1 MPFKTVFIVT
11 KKEFQPQLLKYP
23 NRRGANWS
31 FQVSACL
38 SSWTWTTVES
48 QHFGVCLRWVL
59 TIKYNWWQY
68 DTIQNQK
75 RKKIF
80 LATMRAIHRMGKT
93 WRGVFSDNSSKK
105 RRWATV
111 YILSTGVHFRSLR
124 RPSSTLQT
132 IPLSLFEVLRWSLE
146 IHILGLDSGGKKV
159 HFRIY
164 RRHIRW
170 TIFTVCARWTF
181 GNLRGEAPH
190 SILGNLVQFCPY
202 FLGEITIIWT
212 GRQRRTTDI
221 DGFWGKTHFGRRCQ

>member
-1 MPFKTVFIVT
+1 MPFKIVFIVT
-11 KKEFQPQLLKYP
+11 KKEFQPPSLKYP
-23 NRRGANWS
+23 NCRGANWS

-48 QHFGVCLRWVL
+48 QHFGVCLWWVL

-75 RKKIF
+75 RKKNWQQWEQYTGWGKRGEAYS
-80 LATMRAIHRMGKT
+80 ATILQKT
-93 WRGVFSDNSSKK
+93 EVSNC
-105 RRWATV
+105 V
-111 YILSTGVHFRSLR
+111 LSTGVHFRSLR

-132 IPLSLFEVLRWSLE
+132 IPLFEVLRWSLE
-146 IHILGLDSGGKKV
+146 IHILGLDSGGKKL

-164 RRHIRW
+164 RRHIWW
-170 TIFTVCARWTF
+170 TIFSVCARWTF

-190 SILGNLVQFCPY
+190 SILGNLVQFCPN
-202 FLGEITIIWT
+202 FLGEITNIWT